1 MGIPNYFS
9 YIIKNH
15 KQIIKPFETKGVDV
29 LFLDSN
35 SIIYDQLRELVLTD
49 IECYDPASIVIFEK
63 TLINMVYIKI
73 KEYIKIVSA
82 KDSVFIAFDGVAPV
96 AKMEQQRNRRY
107 KSYLLAHLKEET
119 TGIINNGWDKCAI
132 TPGTNFMEN
141 LGNTLVKKFKR
152 STKIKVSTSNEPGE
166 GEHKM
171 FDYLRNSNMKDKRVV
186 VYGLDADLI
195 MLCLNHTSYCRDIYL
210 YRETPEF
217 VKSIDADLE
226 PNTAYVLDILE
237 LREHIAGEMTDN
249 STKMNKDE
257 LMREYIFLC
266 FFLGNDFLPHFPAVN
281 IRTEGIHTL
290 MSAYRNV
297 IAPKKRLTDG
307 NKIKWGNVFIL
318 LDWLAKMELSLLK
331 NEYKVKDKMERRKY
345 GNQDSMRKLDNI
357 PTKMREDE
365 EYINPFNPGWEERY
379 YKSLFNIDTSPHFI
393 RSISINYMEGLEWVM
408 KYYTTGCCD
417 WSWKY
422 KYHYPPLLKDL
433 IKFIPSWDTT
443 MIKKNNNLPVPAVVQ
458 LAYVLPRTSLK
469 LLPDEYR
476 NKLEHVFL
484 DMYPLDERIVWAFC
498 RYFWEAHIDL
508 PDLDIDE
515 LKALNY

>member
-1 MGIPNYFS
+1 MGIPSYFS

-15 KQIIKPFETKGVDV
+15 KQIIKPFDTKCVDV
-29 LFLDSN
+29 FFLDSN
-35 SIIYDQLRELVLTD
+35 SIIYDQLRELMLTD
-49 IECYDPASIVIFEK
+49 VDCGDNVSFEK

-96 AKMEQQRNRRY
+96 AKMAQQRNRRY
-107 KSYLLAHLKEET
+107 KSYLLAYLKDKS
-119 TGIINNGWDKCAI
+119 TGIINKGWDKCAI
-132 TPGTNFMEN
+132 TPGTTFMEK
-141 LGNTLVKKFKR
+141 LGNTLVKRFKR
-152 STKIKVSTSNEPGE
+152 STKVKISTSNEPGE

-171 FDYLRNSNMKDKRVV
+171 FDYLRNSKMKDKRVV

-217 VKSIDADLE
+217 IKSIDADLE

-237 LREHIAGEMTDN
+237 LREHIADEMTGK
-249 STKMNKDE
+249 TTIMNKDE
-257 LMREYIFLC
+257 LMSEYIFLC

-281 IRTEGIHTL
+281 IRTDGIHLL

-297 IAPKKRLTDG
+297 IAPKKRLING
-307 NKIKWGNVFIL
+307 HKIKWCNVFIL
-318 LDWLAKMELSLLK
+318 LEWLSKMELSLLK
-331 NEYKVKDKMERRKY
+331 NEYTVKDKLERRKY

-357 PTKMREDE
+357 PTKMRDDE
-365 EYINPFNPGWEERY
+365 EYIDPFNPGWEKRY
-379 YKSLFNIDTSPHFI
+379 YKLLFNVETIPHFI
-393 RSISINYMEGLEWVM
+393 RSICTNYMEGLEWVM

-433 IKFIPSWDTT
+433 IKYIPSWDTV
-443 MIKKNNNLPVPAVVQ
+443 MIPINNNLPVPPVVQ

-476 NKLEHVFL
+476 NKLEHELL

-508 PDLDIDE
+508 PELDIEE
-515 LKALNY
+515 LKSLNC